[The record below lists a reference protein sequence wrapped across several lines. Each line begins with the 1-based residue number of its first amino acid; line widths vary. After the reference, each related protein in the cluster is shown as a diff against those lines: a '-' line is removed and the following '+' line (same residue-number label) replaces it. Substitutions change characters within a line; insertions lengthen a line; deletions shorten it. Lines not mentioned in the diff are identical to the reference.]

1 MVWVRI
7 HISTQPSSTE
17 LTDNTA
23 CSCLKKI
30 HLSSTE
36 CQMKAKS
43 GSDPLFGGQMLKHYR
58 SLVGLPWGPDVGLRA
73 LELVSKGY
81 SY

>member
-1 MVWVRI
+1 
-7 HISTQPSSTE
+7 
-17 LTDNTA
+17 
-23 CSCLKKI
+23 
-30 HLSSTE
+30 
-36 CQMKAKS
+36 MKAKS

-81 SY
+81 SYGVTHVYYSAEVLRIFSRSPDILLA